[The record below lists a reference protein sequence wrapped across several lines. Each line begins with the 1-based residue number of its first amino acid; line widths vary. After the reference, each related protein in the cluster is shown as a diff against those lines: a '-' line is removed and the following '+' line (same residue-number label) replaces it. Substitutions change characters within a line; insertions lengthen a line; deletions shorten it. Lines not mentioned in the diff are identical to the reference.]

1 MANPIALRLPIRGMS
16 CASCV
21 SRLERILARQEGV
34 EQVSVNLAT
43 EQAQLQLAAG
53 TSIAALIRAVE
64 QAGFSVPTQ
73 ALQLEIGGMT
83 CAGCAS
89 RIERLLAK
97 QDGVLSAEVN
107 LASEQAH
114 IQTLASLPAAT
125 LIGVIER
132 AGFTARLHDQTAPQ
146 TAPAAPALWPLLIS
160 ALLTLPLVLPMLL
173 APLGIHWN
181 LPVAVQFLLATPVQF
196 WLGAR
201 FYRAGWLALR
211 AGGGNMDLLVAIGTS
226 AAYGL
231 SLYLGVST
239 DLHHDQ
245 PHLYFETS
253 AVVITLVRLGKWLEA
268 RARQQ
273 TSSAIRALQALQP
286 ESACV
291 LRDGQEVTLPL
302 AALRLGDQVRVRAGE
317 RIPVDGIV
325 LEGASDVDE
334 ALLTGESL
342 PVSKHPGDSVTGGA
356 INQQG
361 QLIITVSALG
371 AESRLARIVRLVE
384 AAQGAKAPVQRLAD
398 RVSAWFVPVV
408 VIIATLTLLGWGLT
422 TGDWARAVLHA
433 VAVLVI
439 ACPCALGLAT
449 PAAIMVGTGLAARHG
464 MLIKDAEALELAQ
477 GITLVAFDK
486 TGTLTLGQPTLQ
498 QVETDGA
505 DASTVLALAAALQRG
520 SQHPLAKAI
529 LQAAPAA
536 VPPATDLLTR
546 PGLGITGRIAGQGY
560 LLGSRRL
567 MADAAIACDRLQAA
581 ETQAQQQGFS
591 VAWLAREGDS
601 APLAMLSF
609 GDASRPQSAAAIDAL
624 HRLGVRSV
632 MISGDNRAAA
642 EHIGHQL
649 GLDQVLAEVLPE
661 QKATAVQQLRQQG
674 ERVAMVGD
682 GINDAPALAAA
693 DVGIAMGQ
701 GTDVAMQAAAITLMR
716 SDPAMVAQAISLSR
730 ATWRKIRQN
739 LFWALIFNA
748 IGIPLAALGWLSPML
763 AGGAM
768 AFSSVSVVA
777 NALLLRRWRP

>member
-1 MANPIALRLPIRGMS
+1 MANNLELQLPIQGMS

-21 SRLERILARQEGV
+21 SRLERLLARQPGV
-34 EQVSVNLAT
+34 VQVSVNLAS
-43 EQAQLQLAAG
+43 EQAQLQLTPG
-53 TSIAALIRAVE
+53 TTLRALISAVE
-64 QAGFSVPTQ
+64 QAGFQVPTQ
-73 ALQLEIGGMT
+73 TWQLDIGGMS

-97 QDGVLSAEVN
+97 QSSVIDASVN
-107 LASEQAH
+107 LATEQAH
-114 IQTLASLPAAT
+114 ITALATLPATQLTHLIEQAGFQARLQAQSPAPHAGDSPSFWPW
-125 LIGVIER
+125 LIGV
-132 AGFTARLHDQTAPQ
+132 T
-146 TAPAAPALWPLLIS
+146 
-160 ALLTLPLVLPMLL
+160 LTLPLLLPMLL
-173 APLGIHWN
+173 APFGIDWT
-181 LPVAVQFLLATPVQF
+181 LPVALQFLLATPVQF

-231 SLYLGVST
+231 SVYLAVTAGQ
-239 DLHHDQ
+239 HHAS

-286 ESACV
+286 EVACV
-291 LRDGQEVTLPL
+291 MRAGREQTLPL
-302 AALRLGDQVRVRAGE
+302 SALVIGDRVRVRAGE
-317 RIPVDGIV
+317 RIPVDGV
-325 LEGASDVDE
+325 VVEGISEVDE
-334 ALLTGESL
+334 SLLTGESL
-342 PVSKHPGDSVTGGA
+342 PVTKQGGDRVTGGA
-356 INQQG
+356 INQHG
-361 QLIITVSALG
+361 TLIIETQALG
-371 AESRLARIVRLVE
+371 AESRLARIVRLVQ

-398 RVSAWFVPVV
+398 RVSALFVPVV
-408 VIIATLTLLGWGLT
+408 LVIAAGTLLGWGVT
-422 TGDWARAVLHA
+422 SHDWQSAVLHA

-464 MLIKDAEALELAQ
+464 ILIKDAEALELAQ

-486 TGTLTLGQPTLQ
+486 TGTLTLGQPTVQ
-498 QVETDGA
+498 QISAQGTDSA
-505 DASTVLALAAALQRG
+505 AVLALAAALQRG

-529 LQAAPAA
+529 LHAAGSDLAPASD
-536 VPPATDLLTR
+536 VQTL
-546 PGLGITGRIAGQGY
+546 PGLGVSGWIAGHCY

-567 MADAAIACDRLQAA
+567 MTEAGIDCSPLAAA
-581 ETQAQQQGFS
+581 EAQAQQQGYS
-591 VAWLAREGDS
+591 VAWLAVKGSTRVLG
-601 APLAMLSF
+601 MLSF
-609 GDASRPQSAAAIDAL
+609 GDALRPQAAAAIATL
-624 HRLGVRSV
+624 HRMGVRCL
-632 MISGDNRAAA
+632 MLSGDNQAAA
-642 EHIGHQL
+642 DHIGQQL
-649 GLDQVLAEVLPE
+649 GLDRVMAEILPE
-661 QKATAVQQLRQQG
+661 QKAAVIGELRQGG

-716 SDPAMVAQAISLSR
+716 SDPVMVAQAISLSR

-748 IGIPLAALGWLSPML
+748 LGIPLAALGWLSPML
-763 AGGAM
+763 AGAAM
-768 AFSSVSVVA
+768 AFSSVSVIV
-777 NALLLRRWRP
+777 NALWLRRWQP